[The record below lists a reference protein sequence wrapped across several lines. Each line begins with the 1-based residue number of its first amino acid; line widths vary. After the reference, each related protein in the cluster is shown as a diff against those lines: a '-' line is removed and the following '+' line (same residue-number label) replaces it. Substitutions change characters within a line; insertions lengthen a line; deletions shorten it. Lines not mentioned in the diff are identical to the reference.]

1 MSYILYFVSRT
12 TISPTDG
19 SVDRETGLDICKP
32 GISGQAGPSGTLDVC
47 ESGYNGQTGL
57 SSTKGPQ
64 ATGQNCFYE
73 PVFQIGLSCY
83 YF

>member
-47 ESGYNGQTGL
+47 ESGYNGQTEFDQG
-57 SSTKGPQ
+57 T
-64 ATGQNCFYE
+64 TGDRSELFLEN
-73 PVFQIGLSCY
+73 
-83 YF
+83 